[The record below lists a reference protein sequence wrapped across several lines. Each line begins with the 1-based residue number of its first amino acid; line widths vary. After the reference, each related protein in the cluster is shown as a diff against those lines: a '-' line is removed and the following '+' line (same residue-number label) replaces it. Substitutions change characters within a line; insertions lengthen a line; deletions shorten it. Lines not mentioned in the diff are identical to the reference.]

1 MYRRD
6 SKRLPCLTDL
16 NYDWEGNYLFNSL
29 KLIIIV
35 IICRDNLLE
44 SNITSGTLTILI

>member
-16 NYDWEGNYLFNSL
+16 NYDWEETIYLNLILHEARFS
-29 KLIIIV
+29 KLFIF
-35 IICRDNLLE
+35 LFFLYKF
-44 SNITSGTLTILI
+44 SF